1 MIRTG
6 GFLGPGVG
14 IGPLFGEMEEP
25 DKRKKYTT
33 DEYTSSFVDFYNFGG
48 IDVSVPDP
56 DDDDDDDR
64 QQPAVNVDP
73 TKAVGSE
80 DQGSNIFNAVN
91 ITTGGPAFTS
101 LDIDPNKFIQDFN
114 MPTVEAK
121 SDSSQ
126 GGFEDFLEKA
136 KTTMDKSGGIPGV
149 VATVATGLPITGLAY
164 AVGEMNRKAQ
174 LGTAEAIVAAGQSI
188 EQGTGKVRT
197 PGDLVRFQGQVMHRK
212 PGSRVVNGNLMG
224 LSQDQAYRFMEIK
237 NGFIPGTMKETQRP
251 SGYESEAFGS
261 YDISGKEGI
270 VIVPVAYQREFLRW
284 APRGQGSGAPT
295 VYKTQAECPETKRS
309 TEDNKDYCTDGSGDY
324 IEETHQHFVLV
335 IGEDGKG
342 ETALIPMKSTQL
354 KKSRKFNSM
363 IMAQC
368 DRDGFARFAYKFRFK
383 TLAEQNDKGSW
394 HGWEMQ
400 LEGPLLDEE
409 TQKKDPAQF
418 ARNLATY
425 EQAKS
430 FSESVQA
437 GNVEVKRENDDVKS
451 GEKDQIP
458 F

>member
-1 MIRTG
+1 
-6 GFLGPGVG
+6 
-14 IGPLFGEMEEP
+14 
-25 DKRKKYTT
+25 
-33 DEYTSSFVDFYNFGG
+33 
-48 IDVSVPDP
+48 VSVPDP
-56 DDDDDDDR
+56 DDDDDDDG
-64 QQPAVNVDP
+64 QPNVNVDP
-73 TKAVGSE
+73 TQAVGSD

-164 AVGEMNRKAQ
+164 AAGEMNRKAQ

-261 YDISGKEGI
+261 YDVSGKEGI
-270 VIVPVAYQREFLRW
+270 VGGDGFVMDAYGNIHSAAGPQR
-284 APRGQGSGAPT
+284 ATA
-295 VYKTQAECPETKRS
+295 TQAEQAREMAFEKAMKDAGLGDVYAGMSKAERAQNALEMKQGLNSHMKGGIGSFTTVARQGTAEYTS
-309 TEDNKDYCTDGSGDY
+309 SLNRANDFLDNFVKNNFAQGAVTTVTDDGD
-324 IEETHQHFVLV
+324 
-335 IGEDGKG
+335 
-342 ETALIPMKSTQL
+342 
-354 KKSRKFNSM
+354 
-363 IMAQC
+363 
-368 DRDGFARFAYKFRFK
+368 
-383 TLAEQNDKGSW
+383 
-394 HGWEMQ
+394 
-400 LEGPLLDEE
+400 EGAPGG
-409 TQKKDPAQF
+409 T
-418 ARNLATY
+418 
-425 EQAKS
+425 S
-430 FSESVQA
+430 FSL
-437 GNVEVKRENDDVKS
+437 
-451 GEKDQIP
+451 
-458 F
+458 

>member
-1 MIRTG
+1 M
-6 GFLGPGVG
+6 
-14 IGPLFGEMEEP
+14 
-25 DKRKKYTT
+25 
-33 DEYTSSFVDFYNFGG
+33 
-48 IDVSVPDP
+48 
-56 DDDDDDDR
+56 
-64 QQPAVNVDP
+64 
-73 TKAVGSE
+73 
-80 DQGSNIFNAVN
+80 
-91 ITTGGPAFTS
+91 
-101 LDIDPNKFIQDFN
+101 
-114 MPTVEAK
+114 
-121 SDSSQ
+121 
-126 GGFEDFLEKA
+126 
-136 KTTMDKSGGIPGV
+136 MDKLDGKKGDIYNSV
-149 VATVATGLPITGLAY
+149 T
-164 AVGEMNRKAQ
+164 
-174 LGTAEAIVAAGQSI
+174 EA
-188 EQGTGKVRT
+188 
-197 PGDLVRFQGQVMHRK
+197 L
-212 PGSRVVNGNLMG
+212 
-224 LSQDQAYRFMEIK
+224 Y
-237 NGFIPGTMKETQRP
+237 
-251 SGYESEAFGS
+251 
-261 YDISGKEGI
+261 SGKEGI
-270 VIVPVAYQREFLRW
+270 TVVPVAYQREYLRW

-295 VYKTQAECPETKRS
+295 VYKTRAECPEVKRS
-309 TEDNKDYCTDGSGDY
+309 EDDNKEYCTDGSGDY

-430 FSESVQA
+430 FSESVQL
-437 GNVEVKRENDDVKS
+437 GNVEVKRENDDD
-451 GEKDQIP
+451 KDKIP